1 LSLALLRVVLITV
14 GGEVFLLPTAPVR
27 RILRV
32 SPEAMTVVEQVSL
45 VEIEGES
52 MPIGSLGALLGVAGP
67 HQGEQAALV
76 VEVRDTRFAMTA
88 DAVLEEQE
96 LVFKDL
102 PGPLANQRLFA
113 GAALLGSGDVVPILD
128 LQGVFETMAAAAST
142 PATTIPQAAAAERS
156 ARILVVEDSVAAG
169 ELHRG
174 MLVGAGYEAE
184 IAHDGVEALEALR
197 QRDWDLVISDVDMP
211 NMDGFELTVRVRA
224 DPRLRNIP
232 IIIVT
237 SRDAPDQR
245 RRGADAGADAY
256 VTKREFDQ
264 DRVLQTVRQLI
275 GRGRDGATGLLTTDP
290 PAEPKRH
297 A

>member
-1 LSLALLRVVLITV
+1 
-14 GGEVFLLPTAPVR
+14 
-27 RILRV
+27 
-32 SPEAMTVVEQVSL
+32 
-45 VEIEGES
+45 
-52 MPIGSLGALLGVAGP
+52 
-67 HQGEQAALV
+67 
-76 VEVRDTRFAMTA
+76 MTA

-128 LQGVFETMAAAAST
+128 LQGVFDAMAAAAGSAT
-142 PATTIPQAAAAERS
+142 PAPPDAVAERS

-169 ELHRG
+169 EMHRG
-174 MLVGAGYEAE
+174 ILIGAGYEAE

-197 QRDWDLVISDVDMP
+197 ERDWDLVISDVDMP

-224 DPRLRNIP
+224 DPQLRNIP

-237 SRDAPDQR
+237 SRDASHQR
-245 RRGADAGADAY
+245 EAADAGADAY

-264 DRVLQTVRQLI
+264 DHVLGIVSRLI
-275 GRGRDGATGLLTTDP
+275 RRGRESASATILSEPPVEPATD
-290 PAEPKRH
+290 A
-297 A
+297 